1 MTILYVF
8 IDGIGFGKNDPDTNP
23 FARYAHSFFSPLADR
38 PPEADVPAG
47 LVIQETDA
55 HMGIPGLPQSATG
68 QTALWTGVN
77 GPVVMGR
84 HMNGFPGPTLKK
96 TIYAWSMVKCLNE
109 AGRRSALLNAY
120 GESYLRRIEE
130 KPRLA
135 STSTHIQ
142 KAAGLPLKTF
152 VDLKANQAVYM
163 DITHELMHEF
173 YPESKAEFPVIDAF
187 QRGRD
192 IVQMAR
198 GYDLALYEYFL
209 TDKVGHDQS
218 FPMAERVITTL
229 EKFLAGIAA
238 ELNPENEL
246 LVITSDHG
254 NLEDLTRKTHTN
266 NKVGT
271 FALGRGAEEIQKR
284 VRALYDIPP
293 VLYDLLG
300 IPFPIPEAD
309 RRLVPDAPAPVS
321 PAV

>member
-8 IDGIGFGKNDPDTNP
+8 IDGIGLGNNDPDTNP
-23 FARYAHSFFSPLADR
+23 FARYAHSFFSPLAGRSPDE
-38 PPEADVPAG
+38 PVPSG
-47 LVIQETDA
+47 LVIRETDA

-96 TIYAWSMVKCLNE
+96 TIYDWSMIKCLNE
-109 AGRRSALLNAY
+109 AGKKSSLLNAY
-120 GESYLRRIEE
+120 GESYLERIEK

-142 KAAGLPLKTF
+142 KASGIPLKTF
-152 VDLKANQAVYM
+152 KDLKVNQAVYM

-173 YPESKAEFPVIDAF
+173 YPDAKAEFPVIDAF

-192 IVQMAR
+192 IVQIAR
-198 GYDLALYEYFL
+198 GYDVALYEYFL

-229 EKFLAGIAA
+229 EKFFAGIAA

-246 LVITSDHG
+246 LVVTSDHG
-254 NLEDLTRKTHTN
+254 NLEDLSRKTHTN
-266 NKVGT
+266 NKVAT
-271 FALGRGAEEIQKR
+271 FALGKGSERIAQD
-284 VRALYDIPP
+284 VNALYDIPP
-293 VLYDLLG
+293 VMYDLLG
-300 IPFPIPEAD
+300 IQFPVPDKE
-309 RRLVPDAPAPVS
+309 RRLVPETPASPAPAV
-321 PAV
+321 